1 MGGRFWLDAD
11 ATGSRPKNCD
21 NSQVNRVHNGIDG
34 GFVCQSFFPFSAP
47 GLSFPAWN
55 GNSVRSAYC
64 NWICGKAEGE
74 IIQMMEELFSSAN
87 IVWMGFV
94 FWLIISP
101 KLLKARDNSLF
112 PAYMIALYL
121 CLTVTSDIMYVMPT
135 AFFFSVGGGLA
146 FCYMLARLMVRTL
159 LGR

>member
-1 MGGRFWLDAD
+1 
-11 ATGSRPKNCD
+11 
-21 NSQVNRVHNGIDG
+21 
-34 GFVCQSFFPFSAP
+34 
-47 GLSFPAWN
+47 
-55 GNSVRSAYC
+55 
-64 NWICGKAEGE
+64 
-74 IIQMMEELFSSAN
+74 MMDELFSSTN

-101 KLLKARDNSLF
+101 KVLKARGNSLV

-121 CLTVTSDIMYVMPT
+121 CLTVTADIMNVMPT

-146 FCYMLARLMVRTL
+146 FCYMLARLMLRSL